1 MTIQYEKAKA
11 TLDIL
16 KLDIKLAV
24 ERLEEILDQIT
35 EREYK
40 LQEEK
45 NSKIKGVADAR
56 NSRPI

>member
-40 LQEEK
+40 LLEK
-45 NSKIKGVADAR
+45 NSKIKGVEDAR